1 MRMFRFILATLLLV
15 TIPFGVNAE
24 EKFIKSDFKVRKNI
38 SVFGSID
45 GSNPV
50 KLNANKSFAEWQVF
64 DFGDE
69 GTTILLNFRIE
80 SFECS
85 EDGKPVIVEQTYFW
99 SSKSMWLG
107 YQSQENGDETYA
119 AVYGNQ
125 PCAALGG
132 KKVDGEKVWGLML
145 NAEDPKGVC
154 FMTDNILGLDVDAL
168 RTKFIKENMPGKLS
182 GGRKKGEYMVYDLLS
197 IGTRKRYQSDGDY
210 YYEANAN
217 TPYMRFYFKNGKLE
231 KWVALD

>member
-38 SVFGSID
+38 SVFGSD
-45 GSNPV
+45 DKGSQPV
-50 KLNANKSFAEWQVF
+50 NANKSFAEWQVF

-80 SFECS
+80 SFECG

-125 PCAALGG
+125 PCAALLGN
-132 KKVDGEKVWGLML
+132 KVDGEKVWSLML
-145 NAEDPKGVC
+145 IAETPKGVC
-154 FMTDNILGLDVDAL
+154 FMTENI
-168 RTKFIKENMPGKLS
+168 
-182 GGRKKGEYMVYDLLS
+182 
-197 IGTRKRYQSDGDY
+197 
-210 YYEANAN
+210 
-217 TPYMRFYFKNGKLE
+217 
-231 KWVALD
+231 